1 MINEFEIYKHVTFKT
16 FYIFGFYCYLK
27 FILRAILLLILFT
40 IAPFLNLED
49 KEHHN
54 FIDLNGI
61 LF

>member
-1 MINEFEIYKHVTFKT
+1 MNLKFINMSLLK
-16 FYIFGFYCYLK
+16 YICIFDFYCYLK
-27 FILRAILLLILFT
+27 FILREILLLIFFT

-54 FIDLNGI
+54 FIDLNGT